1 MEYLL
6 LILGFVLLIKGADI
20 FVEGASN
27 IAKFFKIPTII
38 IGLTLV
44 AFGTSA
50 PEAAV
55 SITASLSNSNALSIS
70 NIIGSNLFNLFVVL
84 GIISLFKDV
93 KAEKEVI
100 KKDYKLS
107 LFAVLLVLV
116 LVLTNYFIGQS
127 LVLSRI
133 SGLILLIVLGLYL
146 FSMIKSVKNDANEEK
161 IEKKKFNFKDII
173 LVIAGLIAIV
183 LGGNLTV
190 DNATII
196 AKAWGMSERFIGLTI
211 VAMGTSLPE
220 LCTSLV
226 ALFKGEEDI
235 AVGNVIG
242 SNIFNVLFILGASSL
257 LSPMAIGLETLI
269 DLMILIVGCIGV
281 FFMFNDLR
289 IKKHE
294 GISMLMFYAT
304 YCIYIFLR

>member
-146 FSMIKSVKNDANEEK
+146 FSMIKSVKNDANDEK